1 MSAEV
6 VGSSTTDT
14 EVFIYTGEEGLE
26 APRDVVRVL
35 VDPSVM
41 SIPANAFKARKKL
54 AEVELCEGLV
64 EIGERSFGSFSW
76 CDHSIIKISIPNSL
90 RRICNHAFYYSLRTL
105 ICLHDG
111 IESIGTNAFAS
122 CIFTNFRVPSLITE
136 IPNYMLFNCRTT
148 FSLELSEHISEIGS
162 RAFTHCYCLRNV
174 AFPPITR
181 STNILDCQI
190 CCIVAIPTKPAE
202 GKMESRV

>member
-1 MSAEV
+1 MWS
-6 VGSSTTDT
+6 
-14 EVFIYTGEEGLE
+14 VF
-26 APRDVVRVL
+26 V
-35 VDPSVM
+35 
-41 SIPANAFKARKKL
+41 SIPPSRQSPLMHFTYARSWPRWSCVKASLKL
-54 AEVELCEGLV
+54 GNN
-64 EIGERSFGSFSW
+64 
-76 CDHSIIKISIPNSL
+76 HSITKMNIPNSL

-190 CCIVAIPTKPAE
+190 CCIVAIPTIVKPAE